1 MRFTKSFT
9 SLQLIQ
15 YKLAGLSHTE
25 LHHEQQ
31 GKWNVLQHLYHCWM
45 VERGVLAY
53 IKLKTQN
60 PSTLVRVSSL
70 TRLKFAFFF
79 LSLRIGVLKIKAPDV
94 VQQFPLEMSIADLMS
109 KWEKTRSQADAF
121 FIDFPDHDAKKGI
134 FKHVFIG
141 RINKKLTQQFIRLH
155 LRHHLRLCRL

>member
-15 YKLAGLSHTE
+15 HKLAGFSHTE
-25 LHHEQQ
+25 LHQEQQ
-31 GKWNVLQHLYHCWM
+31 GKWSVLQHLYHCWM

-60 PSTLVRVSSL
+60 PSTLVRVSAV

-79 LSLRIGVLKIKAPDV
+79 ITLRIGVLKIKAPDV
-94 VQQFPLEMSIADLMS
+94 VQQFPLEMSTADLMS

-121 FIDFPDHDAKKGI
+121 FIDFPEHDAKKGI

>member
-1 MRFTKSFT
+1 MRFTESFT
-9 SLQLIQ
+9 PLHLIQ
-15 YKLAGLSHTE
+15 HKLAGLSKTE
-25 LHHEQQ
+25 LHLAPQ
-31 GKWNVLQHLYHCWM
+31 GKWSVLQHLYHCWM

-53 IKLKTQN
+53 IKLKTQD
-60 PSTLVRVSSL
+60 PSALVPVSVV

-79 LSLRIGVLKIKAPDV
+79 VALRVGVLKIKAPDV
-94 VQQFPLEMSIADLMS
+94 VQQFPLEMSTADLMS

-121 FIDFPDHDAKKGI
+121 FLDFPEHDAKKGI

-141 RINKKLTQQFIRLH
+141 RINKKLTQQFLRLH